1 MELDLALQ
9 IIEYF
14 EGFSRVPYKDTEG
27 IWTIGKGT
35 TIYPKTERLVDPLD
49 PPITEA
55 QADRLILDHIDK
67 YCLRTGSLSIDG
79 NGTLPSPGLSKL
91 PGWQRMKDC
100 QKACLISFSYNT
112 GYDRLGTRRFDSLDY
127 VIQKAPWKV
136 PKVLMLYTNNQTY
149 GLVRRR
155 YLEGLVW
162 METPFS
168 IAKHKMDLMYPV

>member
-1 MELDLALQ
+1 LSQDFYITTLLMELDLALQ

-49 PPITEA
+49 PPITEG
-55 QADRLILDHIDK
+55 QADKLILDHIDK
-67 YCLRTGSLSIDG
+67 YCI
-79 NGTLPSPGLSKL
+79 PGLSKL

-155 YLEGLVW
+155 RLEGLVW

-168 IAKHKMDLMYPV
+168 IAKNKMDLMYPV

>member
-1 MELDLALQ
+1 MDDVELALQ

-14 EGFSRVPYKDTEG
+14 EGFSSKPYKDTEG

-35 TIYPKTERLVDPLD
+35 TIYPKTERAVAPTDPS
-49 PPITEA
+49 ITEA
-55 QADRLILDHIDK
+55 QADQLLIDHINK
-67 YCLRTGSLSIDG
+67 YCV
-79 NGTLPSPGLSKL
+79 PGLSAL
-91 PGWQRMKDC
+91 PGWQRMKPC

-112 GYDRLGTRRFDSLDY
+112 GFDRLGTRNFDSLDY
-127 VIQKAPWKV
+127 AIEKAPWKV
-136 PKVLMLYTNNQTY
+136 PKVLMLYTNKQTY

-168 IAKHKMDLMYPV
+168 YAKHKMDLTYPLS